1 MVSVETDRSRRLLVI
16 SAAGHV
22 SKEEMKQAAV
32 RVREVLQRVAPGL
45 RVLTDFRWLES
56 MPPSA
61 APHIA
66 EIMDALAEK
75 QVASVIRIIPDPGKD
90 IGLNILSQFHY
101 SRELPISTVETLVDA
116 LDRLLEQNTERD
128 RNELEVQIAG

>member
-1 MVSVETDRSRRLLVI
+1 MFSVETNKAKRLLVI

-22 SKEEMKQAAV
+22 SKEEVKHAAEQ
-32 RVREVLQRVAPGL
+32 VREALQDAAPGS

-56 MPPSA
+56 MRPSA

-90 IGLNILSQFHY
+90 IGMNILHSSTTAVNCR
-101 SRELPISTVETLVDA
+101 SRLWRHWWMRWT
-116 LDRLLEQNTERD
+116 
-128 RNELEVQIAG
+128 GY

>member
-1 MVSVETDRSRRLLVI
+1 MVSVETDRSKRLLVI

-22 SKEEMKQAAV
+22 SKEEVKHAAEQ
-32 RVREVLQRVAPGL
+32 VREVLQDVAPRF
-45 RVLTDFRWLES
+45 RVLTDFRWLQS
-56 MPPSA
+56 MRSSA

-90 IGLNILSQFHY
+90 IGLNILSRFHY
-101 SRELPISTVETLVDA
+101 SDELPISTVETLVDA

-128 RNELEVQIAG
+128 RSELEMQTAS

>member
-1 MVSVETDRSRRLLVI
+1 MFSVETNKAKRLLVI
-16 SAAGHV
+16 TAAGHV
-22 SKEEMKQAAV
+22 SKEEVKHAAEQ
-32 RVREVLQRVAPGL
+32 VREALGDTAPGS

-56 MPPSA
+56 IRPSA

-90 IGLNILSQFHY
+90 IGMNILSQFCDSH
-101 SRELPISTVETLVDA
+101 ELPISTVETLVDA
-116 LDRLLEQNTERD
+116 LDRLLEQNAEHD
-128 RNELEVQIAG
+128 RKELEAPIAR